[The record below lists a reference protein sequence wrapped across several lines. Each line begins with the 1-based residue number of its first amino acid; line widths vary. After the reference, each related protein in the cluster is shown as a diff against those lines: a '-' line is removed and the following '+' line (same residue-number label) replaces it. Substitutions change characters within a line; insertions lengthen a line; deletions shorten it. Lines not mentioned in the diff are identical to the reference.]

1 MKKLVAI
8 ILLVLSAVCGS
19 LYLSLMEVVDECERL
34 RSNQRALM
42 DDVTLYRN
50 KLGESVA
57 SVERL
62 ELTKKELEQNY
73 ASMCEEARVLGIK
86 VRRLQ
91 STSVS
96 AMSTEIKAETDV
108 YSVPVNSFDSFL
120 FGERND
126 SCNSFFAENL
136 GSSGK
141 DTVQVFEW
149 RDPPWASV
157 SGVIDDRSVTLNV
170 HCVDTLVQIVHRV
183 PKKFL
188 FFRFGTKAIRQEVVS
203 KNPYTKV
210 IYTEYIE
217 LKK

>member
-1 MKKLVAI
+1 MKKYLVIAVI
-8 ILLVLSAVCGS
+8 VLSALCGS
-19 LYLSLMEVVDECERL
+19 LYHFLRESREECDRLRDNQRSLME
-34 RSNQRALM
+34 S
-42 DDVTLYRN
+42 VTTYKN

-62 ELTKKELEQNY
+62 QLTKKELEKNY
-73 ASMCEEARVLGIK
+73 AAVCEEARLLGIK

-96 AMSTEIKAETDV
+96 AMSTEIKAETEV
-108 YSVPVNSFDSFL
+108 HSVAVNSFDSFL

-126 SCNSFFAENL
+126 SCNSFLAENF

-157 SGVIDDRSVTLNV
+157 SGVIDDGKVKLNV
-170 HCVDTLVQIVHRV
+170 SCVDTLIQIVHRV

-188 FFRFGTKAIRQEVVS
+188 WFRFGTKAIRQEVVS
-203 KNPYTKV
+203 KNPYTNV
-210 IYTEYIE
+210 VYTEYIE
-217 LKK
+217 LVK

>member
-1 MKKLVAI
+1 MKKYLAIAI
-8 ILLVLSAVCGS
+8 IVLSAICGS
-19 LYLSLMEVVDECERL
+19 LYLCLEESREECERL
-34 RSNQRALM
+34 RGNQRALM
-42 DDVTLYRN
+42 DDVRLYEN

-62 ELTKKELEQNY
+62 ELTKKELERNY
-73 ASMCEEARVLGIK
+73 ASVCEEARVLGIK
-86 VRRLQ
+86 IKRLQ

-96 AMSTEIKAETDV
+96 AMSTEIKAEADV
-108 YSVPVNSFDSFL
+108 YSVPVCSFDSFL

-126 SCNSFFAENL
+126 SCNSFFAEKF
-136 GSSGK
+136 GSLGK

-157 SGVIDDRSVTLNV
+157 SGVIDDGSVTLNV

-210 IYTEYIE
+210 VYTEYIE